1 LAKVDKKAPTELG
14 VHDLI
19 ANRWSPRAF
28 DVDLNISDNDLLLI
42 LEAAR
47 LAPSAFNEQPWR
59 YFVGKRGDEVFNQIL
74 AGLGEFNQTWAKNSA
89 ALILACG
96 TRQRANGDPHPSY
109 QYDVGLSVSQAT
121 FQAHHL
127 GYFTHQMTGFSHDAM
142 CKTFDLT
149 TLAPVVVFAIGKQ
162 GDTDILPA
170 QMAEREK
177 TVSTR
182 KTLTEI
188 VIKGAG

>member
-1 LAKVDKKAPTELG
+1 MAKVIKRAPTELA

-28 DVDLNISDNDLLLI
+28 DATSELTDSDLHLI

-59 YFVGKRGDEVFNQIL
+59 YFVGRRGDEVFNQIL
-74 AGLGEFNQTWAKNSA
+74 NGLGEFNQTWAKHASA
-89 ALILACG
+89 LLLACG

-127 GYFTHQMTGFSHDAM
+127 GYASHQMTGFSHDAM

-149 TLAPVVVFAIGKQ
+149 TLDPVVVIAIGKQ
-162 GDTDILPA
+162 GDADMLPE
-170 QMAEREK
+170 QMAQRENAAP
-177 TVSTR
+177 TR
-182 KTLTEI
+182 KALSEI
-188 VIKGAG
+188 VIKGWI

>member
-1 LAKVDKKAPTELG
+1 MAKVEKKAPTELD
-14 VHDLI
+14 VHQLI

-28 DVDLNISDNDLLLI
+28 DAETEIPNQDLHLI

-59 YFVGKRGDEVFNQIL
+59 YFVGKRGDEVFSQIL

-127 GYFTHQMTGFSHDAM
+127 GYVTHQMTGFSHDAM

-149 TLAPVVVFAIGKQ
+149 TLDPVVVFAIGRQ
-162 GDTDILPA
+162 GDADILPA

-177 TVSTR
+177 SKPSR
-182 KTLTEI
+182 KNLSEI
-188 VIKGAG
+188 VIKGLI

>member
-1 LAKVDKKAPTELG
+1 MAIVNKKAPTDLN
-14 VHDLI
+14 VHPLI

-28 DVDLNISDNDLLLI
+28 ASDAEMSDTDLLLI

-59 YFVGKRGDEVFNQIL
+59 YFVGRKGDEVFTQIL
-74 AGLGEFNQTWAKNSA
+74 AGLGEFNQKWAKNSSV
-89 ALILACG
+89 LLLVCG
-96 TRQRANGDPHPSY
+96 TKQRANGDPHPSF
-109 QYDVGLSVSQAT
+109 QYDLGLSVSQAT

-127 GYFTHQMTGFSHDAM
+127 GYVSHQMTGFNHDSM

-149 TLAPVVVFAIGKQ
+149 TLEPVVVVALGKQ
-162 GDTDILPA
+162 GDADTLPE

-177 TVSTR
+177 AKPSR
-182 KTLTEI
+182 KALSEI
-188 VIKGAG
+188 VLKGSL